1 MANTKVDYDPGKK
14 KNTAAQGVTTPAA
27 PQNTMYVY
35 EGGGSSKPTE
45 KTGTKPDWLDIN
57 ATKKPD
63 TTPTGGGGYVE
74 EAVDYGPAADDGRG
88 SVYASLPQFQAP
100 DADPQLKMQ
109 YENAM
114 AALEAAKGK
123 APTYGSQYDA
133 QIQSLYN
140 QILGRDKFKYDSK
153 TDPLYQQYVQ
163 DYTQQGKMAMRDTM
177 GQAAGLTGGYG
188 SSYGQAVGQQQYD
201 AYLQRMAD
209 ILPQTY
215 GMALDAYN
223 AEGNRIQ
230 QQLDTTR
237 ALEES
242 DYGRYLDKL
251 SQYNRDLALAQD
263 AEQLAYNRMTDADKT
278 AYNRALDAYEIA
290 SDEEKLKYARSQDY
304 YNRLL
309 GLMSMGYN
317 PTAQEYEDAGLTAG
331 QGALLRKQYLDSQK
345 PVYSGGSPTNQTDR
359 DDQVM
364 STMQDGFASGGATKL
379 YTIADL
385 ENDYNAAKGHSN
397 KVADFGRAYD
407 LAVKSGMTEFD
418 ADEWRQFK
426 ETHHI

>member
-1 MANTKVDYDPGKK
+1 MANPKRIQDRGANLAVSKSLGAGGANQMSLYEGDTNGTVTLNTPKEEPKEEPRKPVYGAAQQTVDY
-14 KNTAAQGVTTPAA
+14 
-27 PQNTMYVY
+27 
-35 EGGGSSKPTE
+35 S
-45 KTGTKPDWLDIN
+45 
-57 ATKKPD
+57 
-63 TTPTGGGGYVE
+63 
-74 EAVDYGPAADDGRG
+74 PAADDGRG

-100 DADPQLKMQ
+100 DADPQLKLQ

-223 AEGNRIQ
+223 AEGNQLQ

-317 PTAQEYEDAGLTAG
+317 PTAQEYEDAGLTVG
-331 QGALLRKQYLDSQK
+331 QGALLRKQYLDSLK
-345 PVYSGGSPTNQTDR
+345 PTGGGYAPVGTDEAEEEYTAARDALIDEGGVTLPTGKAPAKDKDLDLY
-359 DDQVM
+359 DDD
-364 STMQDGFASGGATKL
+364 S
-379 YTIADL
+379 
-385 ENDYNAAKGHSN
+385 KGIKAGTRRLWN
-397 KVADFGRAYD
+397 RLIG
-407 LAVKSGMTEFD
+407 
-418 ADEWRQFK
+418 
-426 ETHHI
+426 

>member
-1 MANTKVDYDPGKK
+1 MPKRELGKDYYEGQITSATEDPAGYLMPR
-14 KNTAAQGVTTPAA
+14 NPNIGGGTAMGA
-27 PQNTMYVY
+27 PGNTMMLY
-35 EGGGSSKPTE
+35 EGGGGSSPTPTA
-45 KTGTKPDWLDIN
+45 KTGEKPGWF
-57 ATKKPD
+57 KPKPKLEID
-63 TTPTGGGGYVE
+63 DDNGGGGGYVTQT
-74 EAVDYGPAADDGRG
+74 VDYSPAADDGRG
-88 SVYASLPQFQAP
+88 SIYASLPQFQAP
-100 DADPQLKMQ
+100 DTDPQLKLQ

-133 QIQSLYN
+133 QIQSLYQ

-215 GMALDAYN
+215 GMALDAYT
-223 AEGNRIQ
+223 AEGDRIQ

-242 DYGRYLDKL
+242 DYGRYLDRL
-251 SQYNRDLALAQD
+251 SQYNREYDQALD
-263 AEQLAYNRMTDADKT
+263 AEQLAYSRMTDADKT
-278 AYNRALDAYEIA
+278 AYNRALDAYDIA
-290 SDEEKLKYARSQDY
+290 QNEEQLKYSRSQDY
-304 YNRLL
+304 YDRLL

-317 PTAQEYEDAGLTAG
+317 PTAQEYADAGLTTS
-331 QGALLRKQYLDSQK
+331 QGMLLRKQYLDSQNTGGG
-345 PVYSGGSPTNQTDR
+345 YSGLTYDDSDKEYEAARAELAAADGGQTEISLPT
-359 DDQVM
+359 V
-364 STMQDGFASGGATKL
+364 K
-379 YTIADL
+379 
-385 ENDYNAAKGHSN
+385 
-397 KVADFGRAYD
+397 
-407 LAVKSGMTEFD
+407 KSGSDDDSKEKRSLGEGFS
-418 ADEWRQFK
+418 AAFK
-426 ETHHI
+426 RLTK

>member
-1 MANTKVDYDPGKK
+1 MANTTARKDKLGANASVAQYVTQYEDGVSGDPGSNYRVVVPKDNNPYK
-14 KNTAAQGVTTPAA
+14 TTRR
-27 PQNTMYVY
+27 
-35 EGGGSSKPTE
+35 GD
-45 KTGTKPDWLDIN
+45 KPDWFGKN
-57 ATKKPD
+57 PD
-63 TTPTGGGGYVE
+63 DNNDGGGGYVE

-88 SVYASLPQFQAP
+88 SIYASLPQFQAP
-100 DADPQLKMQ
+100 DTDPQLKMQ

-188 SSYGQAVGQQQYD
+188 SSYGQSVGQQQYD

-290 SDEEKLKYARSQDY
+290 SDEEKLKYSRSQDY

-317 PTAQEYEDAGLTAG
+317 PTAQEYEDAGLTVG

-345 PVYSGGSPTNQTDR
+345 PVYSGGSR
-359 DDQVM
+359 
-364 STMQDGFASGGATKL
+364 TKQ
-379 YTIADL
+379 
-385 ENDYNAAKGHSN
+385 E
-397 KVADFGRAYD
+397 
-407 LAVKSGMTEFD
+407 D
-418 ADEWRQFK
+418 ADEDSSISTMDALAGQIGYGLNRTIAAVNAKTK
-426 ETHHI
+426 EAALGEPSPYKNLSPQGQEYMKLFDDYTHRR